1 MRRSKLKKWKDQE
14 AGHHGSSGSL
24 RISRR
29 ERVVTSVKY
38 SVAAL
43 LKPNAYRS
51 PKDLVKMQV
60 LIQ

>member
-1 MRRSKLKKWKDQE
+1 MGR
-14 AGHHGSSGSL
+14 HGSYEIL
-24 RISRR
+24 RILRR

-43 LKPNAYRS
+43 LKLNAYRS
-51 PKDLVKMQV
+51 PKDLVKMQI